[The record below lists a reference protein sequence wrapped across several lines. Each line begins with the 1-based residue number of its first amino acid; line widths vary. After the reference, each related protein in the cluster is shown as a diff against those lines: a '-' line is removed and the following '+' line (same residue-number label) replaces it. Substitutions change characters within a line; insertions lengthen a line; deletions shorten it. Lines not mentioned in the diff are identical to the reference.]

1 MKPTLLIAEP
11 DNFSPAARR
20 VLEEAFDVV
29 CESLERR
36 LHAMVEAMRAYDAI
50 WIRLGHKIIVAPT
63 DARCRWLACAATGVD
78 HIDHD
83 VCQRAGIQVISL
95 KGESR
100 FLKGV
105 RATAEHTLAL
115 MLALLRRVPWAHQ
128 SVLDG
133 NWDRDRY
140 CGSELHGK
148 TVGIIGLGRVGY
160 QVSQM
165 LRAFGCTVLSV
176 DRNGQGLDV
185 LLQAADIISLHVPL
199 NDETRHFMD
208 AAKLAQMKPGA
219 MLINTSRGSV
229 IDENAVAAAV
239 LSGQLG
245 GVAVDV
251 LEGEP
256 DISESPLAGL
266 ARSGLP
272 VLITPHIGGK
282 THESCEKT
290 EVFLAHKLVKAMSSA
305 PPDEDGYDTPGE
317 MPDDEAISPLSKS

>member
-1 MKPTLLIAEP
+1 MKPSLLIAEP
-11 DNFSPAARR
+11 DNFSPAALR
-20 VLEEAFDVV
+20 VLEKHFHVTQCKVDDQQHMDAALARFDAVW
-29 CESLERR
+29 
-36 LHAMVEAMRAYDAI
+36 M
-50 WIRLGHKIIVAPT
+50 RLGHKIDSIPWAQ
-63 DARCRWLACAATGVD
+63 RCRFIACPATGVD
-78 HIDHD
+78 HIDLEA
-83 VCQRAGIQVISL
+83 CQRAGIEVISL

-100 FLKGV
+100 FLQGV

-115 MLALLRRVPWAHQ
+115 MLALVRRVPWAYQ
-128 SVLDG
+128 SVLNG
-133 NWDRDRY
+133 NWSRDRF

-148 TVGIIGLGRVGY
+148 VVGIIGLGRVGY
-160 QVSQM
+160 QVSQI

-185 LLQAADIISLHVPL
+185 LLQASDIISLHVPL
-199 NDETRHFMD
+199 NDETRHWLD
-208 AAKLAQMKPGA
+208 AVKLSQMKPGA
-219 MLINTSRGSV
+219 MLINTSRGAV
-229 IDENAVAAAV
+229 IDETAVAQAV
-239 LSGQLG
+239 LSGRLA

-290 EVFLAHKLVKAMSSA
+290 EVFLAHKLVKAMNNA
-305 PPDEDGYDTPGE
+305 PPDEDGLDTPGE
-317 MPDDEAISPLSKS
+317 MPEDETISPLLRS